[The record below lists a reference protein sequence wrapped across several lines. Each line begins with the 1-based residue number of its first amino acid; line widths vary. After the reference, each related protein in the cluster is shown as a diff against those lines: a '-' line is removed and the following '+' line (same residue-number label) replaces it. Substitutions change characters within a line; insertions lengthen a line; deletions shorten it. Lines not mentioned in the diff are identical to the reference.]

1 MTTIA
6 VHAGG
11 KSMGMPRSRPHL
23 GPGLLAAPGGP
34 GAGVSEPTGLH
45 RWKTEAFMATESA
58 REVLSGLTERVTVHN
73 AENGFASFESRR
85 EVAVNS

>member
-1 MTTIA
+1 
-6 VHAGG
+6 
-11 KSMGMPRSRPHL
+11 
-23 GPGLLAAPGGP
+23 
-34 GAGVSEPTGLH
+34 
-45 RWKTEAFMATESA
+45 MATQSA